1 MRYLQRLVV
10 DSLFVD
16 LMYIRYLDAGVLEW
30 CRRILIAERATC
42 ANVMNEA
49 EAFYLRVVG

>member
-1 MRYLQRLVV
+1 MRYLQRLAV

-30 CRRILIAERATC
+30 CRRILIADL
-42 ANVMNEA
+42 
-49 EAFYLRVVG
+49 FYRD